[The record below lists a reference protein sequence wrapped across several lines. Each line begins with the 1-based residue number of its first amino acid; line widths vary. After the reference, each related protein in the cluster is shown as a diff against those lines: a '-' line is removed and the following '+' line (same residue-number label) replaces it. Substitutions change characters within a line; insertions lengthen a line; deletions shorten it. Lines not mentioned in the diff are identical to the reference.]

1 MALTSPLE
9 EIKGQILSQ
18 RNDAIQRRVQVVEGP
33 MPPEVRMSSVTFD
46 GKVSLTFTNE
56 MLVPPNFNDIL
67 NTRNKKEV
75 LTVFTN
81 KRSLR
86 AVNETLHQENQNSVI

>member
-18 RNDAIQRRVQVVEGP
+18 RNDAIQRSVQVVEGP
-33 MPPEVRMSSVTFD
+33 MPPEVRMSSVTYD

-56 MLVPPNFNDIL
+56 MLLPPNFIDSL

-75 LTVFTN
+75 LTVISN

-86 AVNETLHQENQNSVI
+86 ALNETLQQDKL